1 MKKTILIL
9 LTLTAI
15 ILLSGCVQQQ
25 QPPLVGESCGTVSPD
40 ARDACCERKILPDI
54 SRGVLAEHNVKI
66 QWNPTTGK
74 CEYHLFPKDII
85 NFEQCAA
92 AGNPVME
99 SYPRQ
104 CRADGQLFVE
114 DIDEPIEPLIGGQR
128 DEHGCLGP
136 AGYSWSEEIE
146 ACTRNWEL
154 DDAQKKAAKI
164 AVEHVGPE
172 YGLAIVEVMTAR
184 CPGCF
189 TVKLSNTEQEQ
200 RQVTLADWKV
210 TEGISGA
217 NVVFPEDC
225 VKQGGRVVNVVG
237 GFDCEPGEEKI
248 GDITVFISPHI
259 CCK

>member
-15 ILLSGCVQQQ
+15 VLLSGCVQQQ

-40 ARDACCERKILPDI
+40 SRDACCASKMKDAIHPMCVGGWKYNPANNMCGWECAAEKKIT
-54 SRGVLAEHNVKI
+54 S
-66 QWNPTTGK
+66 
-74 CEYHLFPKDII
+74 
-85 NFEQCAA
+85 FEECVA

-172 YGLAIVEVMTAR
+172 YGLTVVEVMTAR

-189 TVKLSNTEQEQ
+189 TVKLSNAEQEQ